1 MTTSPASGDDRAS
14 SGDNTRAPIELRPR
28 RYDDHDVQLL
38 VKALY
43 AEQLDTY
50 SFADSPDS
58 EIVDDYAEPFGL
70 LLVAYAPSGQPV
82 GCGGYRTY
90 DKDAR
95 VAEVRKMF
103 VTPEYRSHGLG
114 WRILSELERQAT
126 THGARD
132 ILLETGALNYA
143 AIRLYIAAGYEPI
156 PPYVPGRRET
166 NRAFRKTLDA

>member
-1 MTTSPASGDDRAS
+1 MTTTPPASGDRPPDGKSAS
-14 SGDNTRAPIELRPR
+14 APIDLQVRN
-28 RYDDHDVQLL
+28 YDDPDAQLL

-50 SFADSPDS
+50 GFADSPDS
-58 EIVDDYAEPFGL
+58 EIVDDYGQPSGV
-70 LLVAYAPSGQPV
+70 LLVAYSPSGQPV

-90 DKDAR
+90 DQVAR

-103 VTPEYRSHGLG
+103 VAPEYRGHGLG
-114 WRILSELERQAT
+114 WQILRELEHRAVS
-126 THGARD
+126 HGARR

-143 AIRLYIAAGYEPI
+143 AIRLYLASGYQAI

-166 NRAFRKTLDA
+166 NRAFVKTL